1 MKRYISQLLIIAV
14 VLGAADLAKGQL
26 TPRMQKRGTPFY
38 NTEVVRFPT
47 KHPDSSDV
55 TVYLKIPYDNL
66 QFVKYDS
73 VYRAKYEVSL
83 VLFDKE
89 GIQADGKIDRHT
101 VEVST
106 FEETN
111 AMDVYETPKYRFR
124 LHNSLYKLSV
134 GLMDLDTRKTT
145 YRKHTVELEKF
156 TENTIQISDLLIID
170 EVSQSADT
178 IQGFTANVMN
188 KLNDK
193 RNEFYLYFAARGPKG
208 PAVVEASVLTTD
220 NEVVK
225 SEQDSIQ
232 LGPKP
237 TRTYIRMDTQGLNYN
252 RYIYKVKITQGQDQA
267 VRRKDF
273 RVAWMG
279 LSNYIANLDKAIEQ
293 MIYILPSSKVNE
305 MKEAEAEEKKQMFT
319 AYWKKRDPSPKTETN
334 ELMNEYFRRVNY
346 ASQQFG
352 SSIKEGWR
360 MDMGMVYVL
369 FGAPNDIERHPFD
382 LGSKPYEIWYYFEI
396 NRQFVFVDD
405 SGFGDYRLVTPLYD
419 TYNSTF

>member
-1 MKRYISQLLIIAV
+1 MKRTISQVLIIAV
-14 VLGAADLAKGQL
+14 IFGSSALLKGQFN
-26 TPRMQKRGTPFY
+26 PNMRDRETPFY

-47 KHPDSSDV
+47 QYADSSDV

-66 QFVKYDS
+66 QFVKFDT
-73 VYRAKYEVSL
+73 VYRAQYEISL

-89 GIQADGKIDRHT
+89 GIQADSKIDRHT
-101 VEVST
+101 VEVNT

-111 AMDVYETPKYRFR
+111 AMDRFETPMYSFR
-124 LHNSLYKLSV
+124 LHNSMYKLSV

-145 YRKHTVELEKF
+145 YRKHTVQLEKM
-156 TENTIQISDLLIID
+156 TEKAIQISDLLMID
-170 EVSQSADT
+170 KVSRSADT
-178 IQGFTANVMN
+178 INGFTANVMN
-188 KLNDK
+188 NLDDKLD
-193 RNEFYLYFAARGPKG
+193 EFYLYFTARGPEG
-208 PAVVEASVLTTD
+208 PAYMEAAVMTVD
-220 NEVVK
+220 NEVIK
-225 SEQDSIQ
+225 SKNDTIQ

-237 TRTYIRMDTQGLNYN
+237 NGTFVKMDTGGLNYN
-252 RYIYKVKITQGQDQA
+252 RYVYKVKITQEKEEA

-273 RVAWMG
+273 RVSWVG

-293 MIYILPSSKVNE
+293 MIYILPSGKINE
-305 MKEAEAEEKKQMFT
+305 MKEAKPEEKKHLFT
-319 AYWKKRDPSPKTETN
+319 EYWKKRDPSPKTEIN

-346 ASQQFG
+346 ATHQFG
-352 SSIKEGWR
+352 SSIKDGWR
-360 MDMGMVYVL
+360 TDMGMVYIL